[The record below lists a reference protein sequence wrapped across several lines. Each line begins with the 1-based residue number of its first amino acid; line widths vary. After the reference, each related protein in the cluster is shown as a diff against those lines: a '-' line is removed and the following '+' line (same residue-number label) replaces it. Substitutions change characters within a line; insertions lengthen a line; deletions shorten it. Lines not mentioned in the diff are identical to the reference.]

1 MARQI
6 AFTRNPLASTQ
17 LDKSAQISEKV
28 RSVFDRGGSA
38 QVHKQST
45 IKLEWLRPSP
55 TQPRKTFDPQA
66 LEDLQNSIR
75 EHGVLEPLIVRLQG
89 DHYEI
94 ICGERR
100 FRAASALG
108 LKEVP
113 ITVLDLTDEE
123 AYAVSLHE
131 NIHRDNLTP
140 VDEANAYRQLMA
152 KGLAANQQA
161 VAKFVGVSQ
170 SRVSQKLALLEMPEE
185 IQTKIRAGSKASK
198 SHLTER
204 HARLIRQAG
213 SSEKQK
219 ALADRVINQALS
231 VSKTAALV
239 REETSKRP
247 TRAAPKPSAWVTD
260 GPLRYRRT
268 PDGLSV
274 EIEAAD
280 TSSQLQAL
288 TRLMKALKK

>member
-28 RSVFDRGGSA
+28 RSVFERDGSA

-55 TQPRKTFDPQA
+55 TQPRKTFDEQA
-66 LEDLQNSIR
+66 LEDLKNSIA

-100 FRAASALG
+100 FRAAGALG

-140 VDEANAYRQLMA
+140 VDEATCASGFGQSVRIPAMSITDS
-152 KGLAANQQA
+152 GLKPIIDSGPSRSLQR
-161 VAKFVGVSQ
+161 VGPRAIVS
-170 SRVSQKLALLEMPEE
+170 LL
-185 IQTKIRAGSKASK
+185 G
-198 SHLTER
+198 
-204 HARLIRQAG
+204 
-213 SSEKQK
+213 
-219 ALADRVINQALS
+219 
-231 VSKTAALV
+231 
-239 REETSKRP
+239 
-247 TRAAPKPSAWVTD
+247 
-260 GPLRYRRT
+260 
-268 PDGLSV
+268 
-274 EIEAAD
+274 
-280 TSSQLQAL
+280 
-288 TRLMKALKK
+288 